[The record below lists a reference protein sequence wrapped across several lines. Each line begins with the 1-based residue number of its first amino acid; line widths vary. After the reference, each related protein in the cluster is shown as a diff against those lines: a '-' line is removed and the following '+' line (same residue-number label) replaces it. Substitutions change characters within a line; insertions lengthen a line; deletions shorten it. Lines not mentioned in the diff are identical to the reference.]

1 MRTQHLST
9 RGASSAALGAL
20 AALVASLALVGCD
33 RNDPNKPANA
43 DGVVAQAEQKGAEMK
58 SDAAVGMEKAKEAG
72 REMAADVKQAGAQAS
87 DKVSDAV
94 ITTAVNAELA
104 KDSNL
109 SAMKINVDTDGGRVA
124 LKGTAPSTTAK
135 ERATTL
141 ASSVKGVT
149 SVDNQL
155 KIETGKM

>member
-1 MRTQHLST
+1 MKSQHLKLRSLSLT
-9 RGASSAALGAL
+9 AIG
-20 AALVASLALVGCD
+20 ALVASIALVGCD
-33 RNDPNKPANA
+33 KPNDASM
-43 DGVVAQAEQKGAEMK
+43 AQAEQKVNEVK
-58 SDAAVGMEKAKEAG
+58 SDAAAGMEKAKEAT
-72 REMAADVKQAGAQAS
+72 REAAADIKQAGAEAS
-87 DKVSDAV
+87 DKVSDAM

-104 KDSNL
+104 KDANL
-109 SAMKINVDTDGGRVA
+109 SATKIDVDTDAGRVE

-155 KIETGKM
+155 KVESGKM